1 MYLRR
6 STAESVTGDAA
17 MFHAIGQRLDPR
29 PGWGLEPS
37 TTPGGDPSWCFEQR
51 GRVVLSVGVTDGVI
65 SAFVPDHDAEVQFTD
80 VDALLAWI
88 SLEGW
93 TRLDR

>member
-6 STAESVTGDAA
+6 STVESVTGDAA
-17 MFHAIGQRLDPR
+17 MLHARGQRLDPR